1 MDDGP
6 TLVEVP
12 SVIGDTIEF
21 ATGRLS
27 AIGSPVMVEPVDGLM
42 GDPNI
47 VVEQLPLPGS
57 SVVIASPVVLKVPGG
72 SPTLARDLIE
82 PSAEPTTTTTE
93 APTTTTTTTQA
104 PAATTTT
111 TTTTSTTKPP
121 LTDPDTGV
129 EIRFEGVTPGRLIWQ
144 TGWMVDAGL
153 LGPECVGHGLG
164 GYSSCAI
171 EFSYIEAS
179 GADLG
184 VRFHLSSKPIATVV
198 VDVTWDPTEIIIG
211 PAAGG
216 CALVDESVT
225 SETLRLT
232 LEPDGWRSVESLVM
246 SGAGDGID
254 DGDQVTEIRLTVVD
268 ELSDPAYHDA
278 EDLVAHV
285 TTVDRPDG
293 AICH

>member
-1 MDDGP
+1 
-6 TLVEVP
+6 
-12 SVIGDTIEF
+12 
-21 ATGRLS
+21 
-27 AIGSPVMVEPVDGLM
+27 
-42 GDPNI
+42 
-47 VVEQLPLPGS
+47 
-57 SVVIASPVVLKVPGG
+57 
-72 SPTLARDLIE
+72 
-82 PSAEPTTTTTE
+82 
-93 APTTTTTTTQA
+93 
-104 PAATTTT
+104 
-111 TTTTSTTKPP
+111 
-121 LTDPDTGV
+121 
-129 EIRFEGVTPGRLIWQ
+129 
-144 TGWMVDAGL
+144 MVDAGL

-179 GADLG
+179 GADVG

-216 CALVDESVT
+216 CAMVDESVT
-225 SETLRLT
+225 SETLRIT